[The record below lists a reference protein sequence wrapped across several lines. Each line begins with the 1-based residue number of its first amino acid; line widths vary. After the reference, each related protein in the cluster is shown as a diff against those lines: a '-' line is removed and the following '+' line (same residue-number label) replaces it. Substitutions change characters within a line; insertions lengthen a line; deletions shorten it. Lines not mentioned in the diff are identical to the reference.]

1 MKNFI
6 AAVAFLI
13 CYSAQSQ
20 IGMGIPNPDASSVL
34 ELTSDQ
40 KGFLP
45 PRLTTVQRDSIP
57 NPALGLTIYNTT
69 KKCLEWY
76 LSAGWYNACGDNGM
90 AVLAINKCNTN
101 ASGSLIEGNPVS
113 GVSQTI
119 TVDVSFPGYYE
130 MRAQANGV
138 TFTSSGNF
146 TSTGLHDIV
155 LSASGTPDNYGTHTF
170 ALNAN
175 TATCNFD
182 RTTILTLTSPTT
194 RIWMAYNLGATAP
207 PKAMDD
213 VAQYGD
219 YYQWGRATDG
229 HEKSTSPT
237 TPTQSPTTS
246 PIHGNFITG
255 NDNWQTSGDTNLW
268 QGLTGINNPC
278 PSGFRLP
285 TVQEWE
291 DEIKALNITD
301 RTTAYNSILKLTVG
315 GWRKRSDGTFGSKSG
330 SGFYWSD
337 SVNKELR
344 LKTSGYT
351 GIYSAIVADGLNV
364 RCIKD

>member
-1 MKNFI
+1 MKNFTLAI
-6 AAVAFLI
+6 ALFITFSV
-13 CYSAQSQ
+13 QSQ
-20 IGMGIPNPDASSVL
+20 IGIGIPNPDASSVL

-57 NPALGLTIYNTT
+57 KPALGLTIYNTT

-101 ASGSLIEGNPVS
+101 ASGTLVEGNPVS

-138 TFTSSGNF
+138 TFSSSGNF

-170 ALNAN
+170 ALSAN

-182 RTTILTLTSPTT
+182 RTTILTVTSPTGK
-194 RIWMAYNLGATAP
+194 IWMAYNLGATAP
-207 PKAMDD
+207 SSSISD
-213 VAQYGD
+213 QYGG
-219 YYQWGRATDG
+219 YYQWGRGSDG
-229 HEKSTSPT
+229 HEIETSPT
-237 TPTQSPTTS
+237 TTTLS
-246 PIHGNFITG
+246 STDDPNHGDFITG
-255 NDNWQTSGDTNLW
+255 NANWQITVNYNLW

-278 PSGFRLP
+278 PSGFRIP
-285 TVQEWE
+285 TSAELVAEFTS
-291 DEIKALNITD
+291 LNIKGAAS
-301 RTTAYNSILKLTVG
+301 AYNSILKLPAAGNRHNSNKMEFRGSEGRYWTSTVTTSSNYY
-315 GWRKRSDGTFGSKSG
+315 RIGTTSSRIDVAYNKS
-330 SGFYWSD
+330 
-337 SVNKELR
+337 N
-344 LKTSGYT
+344 
-351 GIYSAIVADGLNV
+351 GLSV
-364 RCIKD
+364 RCIQE